1 MADIVEEMDIYY
13 ETLNERPDLGWFLQG
28 HMVVE
33 FMLRKRLSERNPELA
48 HQLRKASFF
57 SILKAALNNDI
68 VSQIAYDVLSQINS
82 IRNKYAHELS
92 YRPTLEEWIDLW
104 SSAQNAFSDMTD
116 GIEQGLAELE
126 SVQRLEDADRFSLN
140 ELFVQICHDI

>member
-1 MADIVEEMDIYY
+1 MAYIVDEMDIYY

-57 SILKAALNNDI
+57 SVLKAALNNDI
-68 VSQIAYDVLSQINS
+68 VSQSAYDVLSQINI
-82 IRNKYAHELS
+82 IRNKYAHELN

>member
-1 MADIVEEMDIYY
+1 MAYIVEEMDIYY

-57 SILKAALNNDI
+57 SVLKAALNNDI
-68 VSQIAYDVLSQINS
+68 VSQSAYDVLSQINI

>member
-1 MADIVEEMDIYY
+1 MADTVKEMDIYY

-33 FMLRKRLSERNPELA
+33 YMLRERLSERNSELA
-48 HQLRKASFF
+48 YQLRKASFF
-57 SILKAALNNDI
+57 SILKASRNNGI
-68 VSQIAYDVLSQINS
+68 VSQSAYDVLSQINS

-92 YRPTLEEWIDLW
+92 YRPTLEEWINLW
-104 SSAQNAFSDMTD
+104 ASAKNAFSDMTD

-126 SVQRLEDADRFSLN
+126 SVQRLEDADKFSLN